1 MAFFLT
7 NPDEQ
12 LPIPAASTIPPRT
25 FVKLAGSSALA
36 VLPVG
41 SVNDRPFGNTQEAT
55 AARGEAAAI
64 FLESNIVKC
73 IAAASVGA
81 GAEVMVASIGVASGA
96 QRNAIAT
103 TTLLGPLVI
112 ASGTLKWAVGISMTP
127 AAAGEVFSVY
137 IKPRATGQVLDN

>member
-7 NPDEQ
+7 NPNAQ
-12 LPIPAASTIPPRT
+12 LPLPAAVSAPPRT
-25 FVKLAGSSALA
+25 FVKLVGSSSAQTT
-36 VLPVG
+36 PVG

-55 AARGEAAAI
+55 AAAGDVNAI
-64 FLESNIVKC
+64 FLEGNVVKA
-73 IAAASVGA
+73 IAAASLGA
-81 GAEVMVASIGVASGA
+81 AAEVCVASIGVASAA

-103 TTLLGPLVI
+103 TTLLGPLTV
-112 ASGTLKWAVGISMTP
+112 ASGTLKWAVGVALTP